1 MTIKRDLKKCSLFR
15 TQQKMATL
23 VPKEYVRQQLKSM
36 GITEISEEELESY
49 TKGKLKFTSWVY
61 SFIMI

>member
-1 MTIKRDLKKCSLFR
+1 
-15 TQQKMATL
+15 MATL

-49 TKGKLKFTSWVY
+49 TKGS
-61 SFIMI
+61 